1 MADTD
6 DLFRYI
12 SDFYRTVDNK
22 LDFIIKAIQDNRKHM
37 TGLYAFDCD
46 VNALPAATGHLR
58 IKQMA
63 VLKLLRIIDSILRK
77 NNIQYFLGYGNLLGA
92 ARTGDFIPWDDDVDI
107 CLMRD
112 DFERA
117 LGILRAEF
125 YNKEN
130 YTTRWGVSGRI
141 FKVIFLDNI
150 CVDLFP
156 WDTYYTRMNR
166 TQIAEFETKYKTAM
180 QEARKLEFDMRMAEE
195 HSDWQPVCEY
205 NSYTQIRD
213 TIIMDGNQPDY
224 ENGDIFEAID
234 WQTFPERAAKFFHKR
249 PFRREYIFPL
259 GEIEFCGYKFPAPNN
274 VDAWLTTRFGDWH
287 AFKPEFNRHSGA
299 SFTYED
305 LEIIKKFIDS
315 DIK

>member
-1 MADTD
+1 MKTPDE
-6 DLFRYI
+6 LFQYI
-12 SDFYRTVDNK
+12 SDFYRTVDTK
-22 LDFIIKAIQDNRKHM
+22 LDFIIQAIQDNRKHM

-46 VNALPAATGHLR
+46 VKALPMATGHLR

-63 VLKLLRIIDSILRK
+63 VLKLLRIIDAVLRE
-77 NNIQYFLGYGNLLGA
+77 NNIKYFLGYGNLLGA

-117 LGILRAEF
+117 ITILRDKFNNGDYET
-125 YNKEN
+125 K
-130 YTTRWGVSGRI
+130 WGISGRI
-141 FKVIFLDNI
+141 FKVIYMEKI

-156 WDTYYTRMNR
+156 WDTYYTRMNKSEL
-166 TQIAEFETKYKTAM
+166 AEFDEKYMNAM
-180 QEARKLEFDMRMAEE
+180 QAARELEFDMKRAETGE
-195 HSDWQPVCEY
+195 DYMPVCKY

-213 TIIMDGNQPDY
+213 EVIMTGKSPDY

-234 WQTFPERAAKFFHKR
+234 WQTFPERAAHFYHKR

-299 SFTYED
+299 AFTWEE
-305 LEIIKKFIDS
+305 LEQLNKFIAD